1 MKFDKILSNNKLWA
15 VRYENETDNV
25 LRQLFS
31 QWSDPEWLM
40 NFFCDN
46 MSDLEAYFKITDV
59 NQAIYDTIDDSNEL
73 QCLILDL
80 SPDSNLDLLF
90 RPLEN
95 SRTQE
100 MLLGREKARLARNRN
115 HASWLRL
122 YAIKLEQGCYI
133 ITGGAIKLTKTM
145 QEREHTLRELN
156 NMERVRNLLLQE
168 GAIDADGFVDYMSEI
183 NGDYLYETENS

>member
-1 MKFDKILSNNKLWA
+1 MEFDKILDNNKLWA
-15 VRYENETDNV
+15 VRYEYETDNV
-25 LRQLFS
+25 LQRLFS
-31 QWSDPEWLM
+31 QWSNPEWLM

-46 MSDLEAYFKITDV
+46 MSDLEACFKITDV

-80 SPDSNLDLLF
+80 SPDSNLDKLF

-95 SRTQE
+95 SRTHE

-122 YAIKLEQGCYI
+122 YAIKLEPGCYI
-133 ITGGAIKLTKTM
+133 ITGGAIKLTRTM

-168 GAIDADGFVDYMSEI
+168 GAIDADGFADYLSEI
-183 NGDYLYETENS
+183 NEDHLYETENS

>member
-1 MKFDKILSNNKLWA
+1 MEFDKILTNNNLWA
-15 VRYENETDNV
+15 VRYDNETDNV
-25 LRQLFS
+25 LQQLFS

-80 SPDSNLDLLF
+80 SPDSNLDKLF

-95 SRTQE
+95 NRTQE
-100 MLLGREKARLARNRN
+100 MLLGREKARLARNRS

-122 YAIKLEQGCYI
+122 YAIKLEPGCYI
-133 ITGGAIKLTKTM
+133 ITGGAIKLTRTM

-156 NMERVRNLLLQE
+156 NMELVRNLLLQE
-168 GAIDADGFVDYMSEI
+168 GAIDADGFTDYLSET
-183 NGDYLYETENS
+183 NEDYLYETENS

>member
-1 MKFDKILSNNKLWA
+1 MEFDKILTNNNLWA
-15 VRYENETDNV
+15 VRYDNETDNV
-25 LRQLFS
+25 LQQLFS

-80 SPDSNLDLLF
+80 SPDSNLDKLF

-100 MLLGREKARLARNRN
+100 MLLGREKARLARNRS

-122 YAIKLEQGCYI
+122 YAIKLEPGCYI
-133 ITGGAIKLTKTM
+133 ITGGAIKLTRTM

-156 NMERVRNLLLQE
+156 NMELVRNLLLQE
-168 GAIDADGFVDYMSEI
+168 GAIDADGFTDYLSET
-183 NGDYLYETENS
+183 NEDYLYETENS

>member
-1 MKFDKILSNNKLWA
+1 MKFDKILNNNKLWA
-15 VRYENETDNV
+15 VRYEHETDNV
-25 LRQLFS
+25 LQRLFS

-46 MSDLEAYFKITDV
+46 MSDLEAYFIITDV

-80 SPDSNLDLLF
+80 SPDSNLDKLF

-100 MLLGREKARLARNRN
+100 MLLGREKARVARNRS
-115 HASWLRL
+115 HTSWLRL
-122 YAIKLEQGCYI
+122 YAIKLEPGCYI
-133 ITGGAIKLTKTM
+133 ITGGAIKLTRTM

-156 NMERVRNLLLQE
+156 NMELVRNLLLQE
-168 GAIDADGFVDYMSEI
+168 GAIDADGFADYLSEI
-183 NGDYLYETENS
+183 NDDYLYETENS